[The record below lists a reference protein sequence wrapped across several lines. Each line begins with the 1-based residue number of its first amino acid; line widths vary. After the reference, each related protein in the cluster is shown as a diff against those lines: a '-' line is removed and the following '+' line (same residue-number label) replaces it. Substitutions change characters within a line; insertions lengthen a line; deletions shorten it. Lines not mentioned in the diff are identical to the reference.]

1 MSIMHSVPFLLLTR
15 PQTLGQ
21 HSSILD
27 TWHFLQHLMPKDKKM
42 FGIVTSTALE
52 ISIGIY
58 EESLNIVVSY

>member
-1 MSIMHSVPFLLLTR
+1 LALLAA
-15 PQTLGQ
+15 PYAKGQ
-21 HSSILD
+21 
-27 TWHFLQHLMPKDKKM
+27 KM